1 MPSHA
6 SLAKRP
12 RLSYTPSP
20 LSIAAQSFAAEEELA
35 RQRFLSQSKL
45 KSSWEGIFAKYS
57 QSFEGIA
64 DEIDQVTGEIVV
76 DNGHV
81 RGLAVNFRG
90 MKNEAEWE
98 RDEIMGGGGGGGRMG
113 GKGATKK
120 VRLWD
125 GMRLARKRDIG
136 EDDTTPIA
144 VGCEACRFQ
153 DELDDSVCL
162 SCFPQR
168 STPPAVA
175 KTTTTTTTTLTHLAL
190 DSVSAPASPATSVSK
205 SPLRKSPRTS
215 PASGKGVLVAGTPS
229 SQSKD
234 LPSDDFILE
243 KLGSHGAAV
252 VGFLAKARAQ
262 SVMSSPIPIF
272 TRGDDTPG
280 KNRTSYIRG
289 RIEVEVSPR
298 RAKSQSYTTAPPPP
312 PPAMETLSPPLQNC
326 IDQPDIRTWTPTRV
340 TTWMLTNGIL
350 HDVDDTDLARAIE
363 KHQVSGAVIAG
374 SAAGR
379 SLTLNDLKD
388 KLEIPSFSK
397 RMQLWSGILKL
408 KALAPTPLRRS
419 QRQATSP
426 LFNSVSASSAD
437 LPAEVVDPW
446 APPPVQEDPFY
457 SHIWRDEHPDGTPTK
472 FPPRL
477 QGPMFFKTETPDRD
491 VAASAAKKG
500 VKRKRGPL
508 AGSTPELVKVEDV
521 EGGSSVEK
529 SGVKTTRV
537 GTPAAKAS
545 AGRSLEQGVLKSAGA
560 RTPRTRTP
568 AAKSPRTKTPVAK
581 APREGTPA
589 RTPTTKS
596 LTAETPTGAA
606 ITKTAITKTPTPKTP
621 AAKTP
626 ITKTPTT
633 KNPVTVTP
641 ATKAPAAKTPTTVT
655 PAIKT
660 PTVKA
665 LITATPAAK
674 TPITVTPA
682 TKTPAVKAPITAT
695 PVKKTPITKTPA
707 KMIPMKTPA
716 KTPAPK
722 TPATAQRLQVGVTPG
737 WTTNSSIQTERPLL
751 RSILLLGGDLES
763 DSDDELS
770 LPASNSLVLTRK
782 TMAVGA
788 TVKDESDNDDDDD
801 DVDITVKKEGN
812 SLEDAEEGG
821 KKKTQGHNCTG
832 GFCFVCL
839 SLDGSEDDLI

>member
-35 RQRFLSQSKL
+35 RQRFLSQAKL

-81 RGLAVNFRG
+81 RGLAVHYTG

-98 RDEIMGGGGGGGRMG
+98 RDEIMEGGGGMG

-125 GMRLARKRDIG
+125 GMRLARKRDSG

-144 VGCEACRFQ
+144 AGCEACRFQ

-162 SCFPQR
+162 SCLPQG
-168 STPPAVA
+168 STPPTVV
-175 KTTTTTTTTLTHLAL
+175 KTTTTTTATLTHLAH
-190 DSVSAPASPATSVSK
+190 SGVSAPASPAASVSK

-215 PASGKGVLVAGTPS
+215 PAGGKGVLTAGTPS
-229 SQSKD
+229 PQSED

-272 TRGDDTPG
+272 TRGDDTPS
-280 KNRTSYIRG
+280 KSKTSYLRGG
-289 RIEVEVSPR
+289 RIEVEISPR
-298 RAKSQSYTTAPPPP
+298 RAKSPSDTTAPPP
-312 PPAMETLSPPLQNC
+312 AMKALSPGPVQNSESC
-326 IDQPDIRTWTPTRV
+326 IDQADIRTWTPTRV
-340 TTWMLTNGIL
+340 TAWMLTNGIL

-379 SLTLNDLKD
+379 SITLNDLRD
-388 KLEIPSFSK
+388 KLGIPSFSK

-408 KALAPTPLRRS
+408 KALAPSPLRRS

-426 LFNSVSASSAD
+426 LFNSVSASSID
-437 LPAEVVDPW
+437 LPTTPTDPW
-446 APPPVQEDPFY
+446 APPPIQEDPFY

-477 QGPMFFKTETPDRD
+477 GGPMFLKTETPDRE
-491 VAASAAKKG
+491 VATSVVKKG

-508 AGSTPELVKVEDV
+508 SGSTPEPVKVEDV
-521 EGGSSVEK
+521 EGGSSAEK
-529 SGVKTTRV
+529 SGGVKTPRV

-545 AGRSLEQGVLKSAGA
+545 TGRPLEQGVLKSGGA

-568 AAKSPRTKTPVAK
+568 AAKSPRAKTPATK
-581 APREGTPA
+581 APRQGTPTSA
-589 RTPTTKS
+589 PTTKP
-596 LTAETPTGAA
+596 LTAETPAR
-606 ITKTAITKTPTPKTP
+606 TAIARTATTKITTTKTPTPKTP

-626 ITKTPTT
+626 ITKTP
-633 KNPVTVTP
+633 
-641 ATKAPAAKTPTTVT
+641 ATKTPTAKAPIAKTPV
-655 PAIKT
+655 
-660 PTVKA
+660 
-665 LITATPAAK
+665 AK
-674 TPITVTPA
+674 TPIAGTPA
-682 TKTPAVKAPITAT
+682 G
-695 PVKKTPITKTPA
+695 KTPITKTPA
-707 KMIPMKTPA
+707 KMIPMKTPT

-722 TPATAQRLQVGVTPG
+722 TPAVAQRPQVGVTPG
-737 WTTNSSIQTERPLL
+737 WTTSSSIQTEKRSL
-751 RSILLLGGDLES
+751 RSILLLGGDPES

-770 LPASNSLVLTRK
+770 LPTNSLVLTRRA
-782 TMAVGA
+782 MAVGVMA
-788 TVKDESDNDDDDD
+788 KDESDYGDDD
-801 DVDITVKKEGN
+801 DITVKEEGDD
-812 SLEDAEEGG
+812 SEDAEEEEGE
-821 KKKTQGHNCTG
+821 KKKKKKKKAQEHNCTG

-839 SLDGSEDDLI
+839 SLDGSEDDLV

>member
-35 RQRFLSQSKL
+35 RQRFISQSKL

-81 RGLAVNFRG
+81 RGLAVNFTG

-98 RDEIMGGGGGGGRMG
+98 RDEIMEGGGGMG

-125 GMRLARKRDIG
+125 GMRLARKRDSG
-136 EDDTTPIA
+136 EDHTTPIA

-162 SCFPQR
+162 SCFPQG
-168 STPPAVA
+168 STPPTVA
-175 KTTTTTTTTLTHLAL
+175 EPTTTTTLTHLAH
-190 DSVSAPASPATSVSK
+190 SGISAASPTTSVSK
-205 SPLRKSPRTS
+205 SPRTS
-215 PASGKGVLVAGTPS
+215 PTGGKGVSIAGTPS
-229 SQSKD
+229 PQSED
-234 LPSDDFILE
+234 FPSDDFILE

-262 SVMSSPIPIF
+262 SVMSSPIPIY
-272 TRGDDTPG
+272 TRGDDTPS
-280 KNRTSYIRG
+280 KSRTSYLRGG
-289 RIEVEVSPR
+289 RIEVEISPR
-298 RAKSQSYTTAPPPP
+298 RAKLPSDTTAPPP
-312 PPAMETLSPPLQNC
+312 AMGALSPGPVQNSESR
-326 IDQPDIRTWTPTRV
+326 IDQADIRTWTPTRV
-340 TTWMLTNGIL
+340 TAWMLTNGIL
-350 HDVDDTDLARAIE
+350 HGVDDTDLARAIE
-363 KHQVSGAVIAG
+363 KHQVSGAVITG
-374 SAAGR
+374 SAASR
-379 SLTLNDLKD
+379 SLTLDDLKD

-408 KALAPTPLRRS
+408 KALAPSPLRRP

-426 LFNSVSASSAD
+426 LFNSVSASSID
-437 LPAEVVDPW
+437 LPATPADPW
-446 APPPVQEDPFY
+446 APPPIQEDPFY

-477 QGPMFFKTETPDRD
+477 GGPMFLKTETPDRD
-491 VAASAAKKG
+491 VATSAAKKG

-508 AGSTPELVKVEDV
+508 PGSTPEPVKVEDV
-521 EGGSSVEK
+521 EKESSAEN
-529 SGVKTTRV
+529 SGCVKTSGV
-537 GTPAAKAS
+537 GTPVAKAS
-545 AGRSLEQGVLKSAGA
+545 AGRSLEQGISKSGGVRTPRTRTPRT

-568 AAKSPRTKTPVAK
+568 AAKSPRTKTPAAKSPRTKTPATK
-581 APREGTPA
+581 APRKGTPT
-589 RTPTTKS
+589 RTPTTKP
-596 LTAETPTGAA
+596 LTAETPAVTA
-606 ITKTAITKTPTPKTP
+606 ITKTATTKIATTKTPTPKTPAKTPAKTPTAGASIAKTPVANTPIAGTP

-626 ITKTPTT
+626 ITKTP
-633 KNPVTVTP
+633 
-641 ATKAPAAKTPTTVT
+641 
-655 PAIKT
+655 
-660 PTVKA
+660 
-665 LITATPAAK
+665 
-674 TPITVTPA
+674 A
-682 TKTPAVKAPITAT
+682 TKTPTAKAPIAVT
-695 PVKKTPITKTPA
+695 PAGKTPITKTPA
-707 KMIPMKTPA
+707 KMIHMKTPA

-722 TPATAQRLQVGVTPG
+722 TPATAQHPQVSFTPG
-737 WTTNSSIQTERPLL
+737 WTTSSSIQTEGHSR
-751 RSILLLGGDLES
+751 RSILLLGGDPES

-770 LPASNSLVLTRK
+770 LPASTSLVFTRRA
-782 TMAVGA
+782 TAVGA
-788 TVKDESDNDDDDD
+788 MVKDESDYDDDDD
-801 DVDITVKKEGN
+801 ITVKEESDG
-812 SLEDAEEGG
+812 SEDTEEDGEK

-839 SLDGSEDDLI
+839 SLDGSEDDLV